1 MKKLIVFIFSVVL
14 LGSCSKIGNGIPNNL
29 EGHWVCEPQFTT
41 NTGTSPDK
49 VLVILKDGTTN
60 ISDSGGWSW
69 VGSISVDNSVIVFQ
83 GVKNGGTEVVGLSW
97 NYSFSSGDLVL
108 ESIIDD
114 WGADMFGTYEK
125 Q

>member
-1 MKKLIVFIFSVVL
+1 MFSVLL
-14 LGSCSKIGNGIPNNL
+14 LGSCSKIGNGIPNKL
-29 EGHWVCEPQFTT
+29 EGHWVCKPEYTT

-60 ISDSGGWSW
+60 ISDARGVAW
-69 VGSISVDNSVIVFQ
+69 VGSISVDNGVIVFQ
-83 GVKNGGTEVVGLSW
+83 GDRNGDGDLGLSW

-108 ESIIDD
+108 ESIIDN
-114 WGADMFGTYEK
+114 WSADMFGTYEK